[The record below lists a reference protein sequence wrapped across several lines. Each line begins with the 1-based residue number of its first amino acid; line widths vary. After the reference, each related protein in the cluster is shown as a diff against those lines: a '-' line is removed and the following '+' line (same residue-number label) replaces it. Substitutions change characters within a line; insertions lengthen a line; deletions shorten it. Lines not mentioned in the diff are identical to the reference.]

1 MFMSPFVLDLARLSQ
16 GASRIRLEGD
26 AAAVGLGGESWPG
39 RVVGDLSIQRNGDRI
54 TIRGRIQATL
64 ALECV
69 RCLRRLEL
77 PVDAPFELFSERSGT
92 GSRRDEEALE
102 RDDYMT
108 FHDGRR
114 LDVSEQVRET
124 LLLEVPITPWCRDDC
139 KGLCPRCG
147 VDLNVEPCAC
157 PDQVGVP

>member
-16 GASRIRLEGD
+16 GASRICLEGD
-26 AAAVGLGGESWPG
+26 AAAVGLGDSWSG

-64 ALECV
+64 AVECA
-69 RCLRRLEL
+69 RCLKRLEL
-77 PVDAPFELFSERSGT
+77 PVDAPFDQFSERSGT

-114 LDVSEQVRET
+114 LDLSEQVRET

-147 VDLNVEPCAC
+147 VDLNEQPCAC
-157 PDQVGVP
+157 PDRVEVS